1 MRAIPRPQLRSIALP
16 SEHGVWGF
24 WLEPSLLGLLL
35 APSWAGLALVG
46 AALAALLAQHPL
58 SLWLADRRRGA
69 WYPRTRYA
77 AAFAG
82 AYSGVAALLLVA
94 TISLAANAAWLTPL
108 LFAVPLALVQLAF
121 DAQHQSR
128 RLLPE
133 LAGAGALGALAS
145 SIALAGG
152 WPADLAWALWGLLA
166 ARSLP
171 AILYVRTRLRLERG
185 EDPNILPTWLSHLGA
200 LAAALIFITAELAP
214 WLSLVAFTLLLARAG
229 LGTSRGRK
237 PAKAKAIGFREL
249 GFGLVTV
256 AILAAGYALSW

>member
-24 WLEPSLLGLLL
+24 WLEPALLGLLL

-58 SLWLADRRRGA
+58 SLLLADRRRGA

-94 TISLAANAAWLTPL
+94 AISLAANAAWLIPL
-108 LFAVPLALVQLAF
+108 LVAAPLALVQLAF
-121 DAQHQSR
+121 DVQHQSR

-133 LAGAGALGALAS
+133 LAGACALGALAS
-145 SIALAGG
+145 SVALAGG
-152 WPADLAWALWGLLA
+152 WPTAPAWALWGLLA

-185 EDPNILPTWLSHLGA
+185 ETLSPLPTWLSHLGA
-200 LAAALIFITAELAP
+200 LVAALIFITAGLVP
-214 WLSLVAFTLLLARAG
+214 WLSLVAFTVLLARAA
-229 LGTSRGRK
+229 LGISRWRK
-237 PAKAKAIGFREL
+237 SAKAKSIGFREL
-249 GFGLVTV
+249 GFGLLTV